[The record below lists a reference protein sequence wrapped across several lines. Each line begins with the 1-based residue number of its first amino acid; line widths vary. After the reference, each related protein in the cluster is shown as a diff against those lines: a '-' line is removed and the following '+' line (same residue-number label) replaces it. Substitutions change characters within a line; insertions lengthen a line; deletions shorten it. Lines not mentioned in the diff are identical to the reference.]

1 MGGDGTRD
9 RDEVPPGVPRPQAR
23 CSLRERGGARHRH
36 LHLSLM
42 LHLLDEA
49 EHVQA
54 KIVARGKTSN
64 SLKSEK
70 KPKVPKLSCHR
81 VTRCALLYAII
92 YLENSL
98 VE

>member
-1 MGGDGTRD
+1 MEH
-9 RDEVPPGVPRPQAR
+9 EVPAGVQRHHAPRLHLLRPAR
-23 CSLRERGGARHRH
+23 PRH
-36 LHLSLM
+36 LHISLM